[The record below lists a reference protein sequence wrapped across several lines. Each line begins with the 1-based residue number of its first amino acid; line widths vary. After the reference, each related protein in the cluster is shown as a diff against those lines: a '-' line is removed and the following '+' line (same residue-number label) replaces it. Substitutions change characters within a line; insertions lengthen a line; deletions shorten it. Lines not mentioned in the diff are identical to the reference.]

1 MAVCDAL
8 ERVVMDDLDYTREL
22 HDFTMR
28 AAEADASAASAS
40 AASSGWMTS
49 RSRQASQRST
59 ALRSALRDR
68 LLADFLAPNARFH
81 SKLRAELARP
91 VAVVHARNVVPVGNN
106 PAPQKAPGGEK
117 APSAPSSAEAA
128 AQKQSAP
135 TSPEKGTEAAA
146 QPSAAAAAAAA
157 PSAAAAAA
165 AAPSA
170 SASVV
175 PSLSLTAEM
184 FESAADTSFPDSSA
198 DSSTPRTSRP
208 SPFAN
213 LAGPELERAIRAAVD
228 AQVRRV
234 WQALELD
241 EHYSAMAHQ
250 SLEQKEAALQKE
262 LEKTWDGL
270 EF

>member
-117 APSAPSSAEAA
+117 APSAPSSA
-128 AQKQSAP
+128 
-135 TSPEKGTEAAA
+135 
-146 QPSAAAAAAAA
+146 
-157 PSAAAAAA
+157 
-165 AAPSA
+165 
-170 SASVV
+170 
-175 PSLSLTAEM
+175 
-184 FESAADTSFPDSSA
+184 DTSFPDSSA

>member
-157 PSAAAAAA
+157 PSA
-165 AAPSA
+165 

-184 FESAADTSFPDSSA
+184 FESAADTSFPSESSA